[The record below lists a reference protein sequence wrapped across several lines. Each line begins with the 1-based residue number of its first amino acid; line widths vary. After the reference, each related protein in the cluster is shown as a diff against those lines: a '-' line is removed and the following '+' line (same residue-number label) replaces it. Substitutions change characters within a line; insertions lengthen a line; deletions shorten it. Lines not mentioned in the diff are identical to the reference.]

1 MKKFVSAL
9 FACVFLASVGC
20 GGKTG
25 VDTKPF
31 TDDQKAA
38 IKAQDKSVEDE
49 ESGKN
54 RK

>member
-1 MKKFVSAL
+1 MKKIVLASFS
-9 FACVFLASVGC
+9 CVFLASVGC

-31 TDDQKAA
+31 SDEQKAA
-38 IKAQDKSVEDE
+38 IKAQDKKVEDE